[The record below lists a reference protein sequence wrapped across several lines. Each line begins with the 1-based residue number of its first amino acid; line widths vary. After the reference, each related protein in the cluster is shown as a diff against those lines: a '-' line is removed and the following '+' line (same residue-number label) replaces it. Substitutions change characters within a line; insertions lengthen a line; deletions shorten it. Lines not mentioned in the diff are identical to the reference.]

1 MAKIAKDSS
10 TTKVKVAM
18 LDKNTKEVLKVFDS
32 MQDASEYVGASSRS
46 NIYSAIHNVEGRKTC
61 KGYAWKYV

>member
-1 MAKIAKDSS
+1 MIKRGDIIEVNFKAYSG
-10 TTKVKVAM
+10 
-18 LDKNTKEVLKVFDS
+18 LDVTDETLMVEDS